1 MILCSSFIAP
11 SFLERNTVAAVHYRR
26 TSRATFIQDVLVEIA
41 SVFAPS
47 CYKFIRSLS
56 ATERPIRR
64 SINVASPRATRGR
77 GTIRIVGL
85 LLPSTPPLP
94 FLCSIFSTVSSL
106 SLFELPSL
114 ISSTPTPTETVR
126 WTRTVS
132 LHNTARDNK
141 FGGWRN
147 RYRYSLGM
155 NNREGDG
162 MVELRG
168 KCMRFCTYF
177 RANRGKNL
185 NNFQE
190 IREIGEL
197 NRLDVWTMSNG
208 IKEIYFRYL

>member
-47 CYKFIRSLS
+47 RYKFIRSLS

-85 LLPSTPPLP
+85 LLPSTPPLS

-155 NNREGDG
+155 NNREGDRMEWWSCAESVCVFVRISG
-162 MVELRG
+162 LIVERIWTIFRRFEKLANWTDSMFERWVMV
-168 KCMRFCTYF
+168 
-177 RANRGKNL
+177 
-185 NNFQE
+185 
-190 IREIGEL
+190 
-197 NRLDVWTMSNG
+197 
-208 IKEIYFRYL
+208 